1 MRSLS
6 IQSLMI
12 SVTAAFSGLL
22 ALRWSDYIIHF
33 YSWVQT
39 MHRSSFQ
46 DDSQTTYVTHS
57 YFLTYLVFRLWPIL
71 VFFTSS
77 VIVLRE
83 QNMAFNILTNTHGM
97 LLYLIT
103 CTKKIKSFVSLY
115 ATSSHWSWHCDS
127 YNFLTIINYGKMH
140 QIQYNLTI
148 IINLDKFNK
157 PA

>member
-22 ALRWSDYIIHF
+22 ALRWSDCIIHF

-46 DDSQTTYVTHS
+46 DDSQTTYVTQS

-103 CTKKIKSFVSLY
+103 STKKIKSFVSLY
-115 ATSSHWSWHCDS
+115 VKPQAVIGHGIVTAVIFWKS
-127 YNFLTIINYGKMH
+127 LTIAKCIKFS
-140 QIQYNLTI
+140 I
-148 IINLDKFNK
+148 I
-157 PA
+157 